1 MNKEIINIFQKYID
15 GQSSQQEIN
24 QVLEILEDG
33 LYLAE
38 WDSVLTKDFDEVI
51 NAEIEIESISEA
63 NYSALHQRILSSINE
78 KPQNRPSSKT
88 ITVKLWPKIAI
99 AASILA
105 MISVGTYY
113 FLSQDAFKK
122 QQSITYQND
131 IAPGK
136 PGATLTLA
144 DGRKILIKDA
154 LTGNIAEESGVK
166 IYKNKSGQI
175 IYEIVN
181 QNLASTGVNT
191 LSTMRG
197 EQMQVILPD
206 GTLVFLNAES
216 SLQYPTS
223 FIKQPER
230 KVFLTG
236 EGYFEVAKDK
246 FHPFIVKTEQQDVEV
261 LGTHFNINSYTNESN
276 VKTTLLEGS
285 VKVSSDQQTK
295 ILSPGNQAINTN
307 GNINL
312 GKVDTELAVA
322 WTNNNFVFDVLNI
335 KEIMRMLERWYN
347 VEVIYT
353 DGIPEGTFW
362 GSVSRFDNI
371 SQVLIS
377 LEATGNVH
385 FEIKGRKI
393 YVYR

>member
-1 MNKEIINIFQKYID
+1 MNKEIRHIFQRYID
-15 GQSSQQEIN
+15 GEASQREID
-24 QVLEILEDG
+24 QVLKTLEDG
-33 LYLAE
+33 RYQDE
-38 WDSVLTKDFDEVI
+38 WDSLLTKDLDEVI
-51 NAEIEIESISEA
+51 DAEIEIESISTSNA
-63 NYSALHQRILSSINE
+63 SALHNRILKSIE
-78 KPQNRPSSKT
+78 HQPQAVS
-88 ITVKLWPKIAI
+88 LPKINRIKSWPGIAV

-105 MISVGTYY
+105 ILSIGTYY
-113 FLSQDAFKK
+113 FISQNTLKK
-122 QQSITYQND
+122 QTITYQND
-131 IAPGK
+131 VAPGK

-144 DGRKILIKDA
+144 DGRKILIKEA
-154 LTGNIAEESGVK
+154 MTGNIAAESGVK

-175 IYEIVN
+175 VYEIVDRD
-181 QNLASTGVNT
+181 LAATGSNM

-216 SLQYPTS
+216 SLKYPTS
-223 FIKQPER
+223 FVKQDER
-230 KVFLTG
+230 EVSLTG

-246 FHPFIVKTEQQDVEV
+246 AHPFIVKTGQQEVEV
-261 LGTHFNINSYTNESN
+261 LGTHFNINSYTNEPG

-285 VKVSSDQQTK
+285 VKISANQKTK
-295 ILSPGNQAINTN
+295 ILTPGNQAV
-307 GNINL
+307 NIN
-312 GKVDTELAVA
+312 GDINISKVDTELAVA
-322 WTNNNFVFDVLNI
+322 WKNNNFVFDVLSI

-347 VEVIYT
+347 VDVIYT
-353 DGIPEGTFW
+353 DHIPEGTFW

-393 YVYR
+393 YVSR

>member
-1 MNKEIINIFQKYID
+1 VNKEILDIFQRYID
-15 GQSSQQEIN
+15 GQADQPEID

-33 LYLAE
+33 RYAEE
-38 WDSVLTKDFDEVI
+38 WDSILTKDLDEVI
-51 NAEIEIESISEA
+51 NAEIEIQSISA
-63 NYSALHQRILSSINE
+63 TNASALHNRILKSIE
-78 KPQNRPSSKT
+78 HHPQAISLPKT
-88 ITVKLWPKIAI
+88 NGIKLWPGIAV

-105 MISVGTYY
+105 IMSIGTYY
-113 FLSQDAFKK
+113 FLSQNTFNK
-122 QQSITYQND
+122 QTITYQND
-131 IAPGK
+131 VAPGK

-144 DGRKILIKDA
+144 NGRKILIKEA
-154 LTGNIAEESGVK
+154 LTGNIAAESGVK

-175 IYEIVN
+175 VYEIVDHG
-181 QNLASTGVNT
+181 LAATGSNM
-191 LSTMRG
+191 LSTTRG

-216 SLQYPTS
+216 SLKYPTS
-223 FIKQPER
+223 FVKQDER
-230 KVFLTG
+230 EVSLTG

-246 FHPFIVKTEQQDVEV
+246 AHPFIVKTEQQEVEV
-261 LGTHFNINSYTNESN
+261 LGTHFNINSYTNEPG

-285 VKVSSDQQTK
+285 VKISADQKTK
-295 ILSPGNQAINTN
+295 ILTPGNQAVNTN
-307 GNINL
+307 GNINIS
-312 GKVDTELAVA
+312 KVDTELAVA
-322 WTNNNFVFDVLNI
+322 WKNNNFVFDVLSI

-347 VEVIYT
+347 VDVIYT
-353 DGIPEGTFW
+353 DHIPEGTFW

-393 YVYR
+393 YVSR